1 MAHMPLSLISRLIP
15 AIDDPP
21 RQRTVIGSLN
31 RCLGCAEDLPGLRRW
46 AVHSSIPLGLSLWE
60 PYSGVSAGS
69 GLSSQNNE
77 RFELFEGWQK
87 TYRNV
92 AGATGGKREV
102 IE

>member
-1 MAHMPLSLISRLIP
+1 
-15 AIDDPP
+15 
-21 RQRTVIGSLN
+21 V
-31 RCLGCAEDLPGLRRW
+31 PGLRRRS
-46 AVHSSIPLGLSLWE
+46 ARFATLGGAFVDPARLSLWE

-92 AGATGGKREV
+92 ANATGGKREV